1 MSDQQHLQRAAR
13 DLVLDHLIEPDLDTA
28 QLSEDKLA
36 AMYDELMATP
46 GATEIKE
53 AADRRA
59 VEDPMV
65 KDVAKVAEADILGRT
80 AAHAYAK
87 TLFGG
92 LNKYAQGI
100 EGIKTRLMGTTPEE
114 RMAREKV
121 QREQEL
127 SLRPREVSLELGARG
142 AGGSLDTDLALQHL
156 GVTEATQ
163 RQELA
168 NQLRKLQLGDQYAR
182 REREERLFQQLH
194 GENQV
199 AGPLTH
205 ALAGGA
211 LGGVVGNAGGAFTGD
226 LSKAMKTL
234 GIGGGLGARARS
246 AMMQG
251 AEGVG
256 KIKLPG
262 IRGGAAAGL
271 GVYLARKLL
280 TNPNPATRAV
290 TRLER
295 ERFIPGSM
303 QADVQP

>member
-13 DLVLDHLIEPDLDTA
+13 DLVLDHLIAPDLDPA
-28 QLSEDKLA
+28 QMSDEKLA
-36 AMYDELMATP
+36 SLYDQLMDVP
-46 GATEIKE
+46 GAVKVASDE
-53 AADRRA
+53 AAA
-59 VEDPMV
+59 LAADPQV
-65 KDVAKVAEADILGRT
+65 LDVAKVAEVDILGRT
-80 AAHAYAK
+80 AAHAYANTFFK
-87 TLFGG
+87 G
-92 LNKYAQGI
+92 LDKYAQGL
-100 EGIKTRLMGTTPEE
+100 EGIRARLMGTSPEE
-114 RMAREKV
+114 RLERERAR
-121 QREQEL
+121 REQEL
-127 SLRPREVSLELGARG
+127 SLKPREVSLSLGARG
-142 AGGSLDTDLALQHL
+142 AGGSLDTDLALQGL

-211 LGGVVGNAGGAFTGD
+211 LGGMAGSTGRSMTGGLAD
-226 LSKAMKTL
+226 AMKTL
-234 GIGGGLGARARS
+234 GVGGGLGARARS

-251 AEGVG
+251 AEGMG
-256 KIKLPG
+256 KLKLPG
-262 IRGGAAAGL
+262 IRGGATAGL

-280 TNPNPATRAV
+280 TNPNPATRPV

-295 ERFIPGSM
+295 ERYIPGSM